1 MSPANVMAEST
12 ENYSLYAVYVSI
24 QVCVWLVK
32 ANILTRSIVNFNNIH
47 LNACQADMTHTSTL
61 SCRFH

>member
-12 ENYSLYAVYVSI
+12 ENYSLYAVYV
-24 QVCVWLVK
+24 QVCVCLVK